1 AAALLI
7 RLLRPLPRRCSSSPS
22 SDSSPCAVGFRA
34 PIARSSPAWSGRPP
48 RQLSAQRCWRICS
61 SSSAGAQ
68 TATCPSKR
76 RASSRRCSPSRSS
89 SASRLVLVGR
99 DAVLVAA
106 RDLGPRLSRVRLVL
120 LLAVDDVVSFLE
132 LVLVQVFAHGRVRS
146 PPDRALV
153 LADRLRQERARVGAP
168 RQLRIDREPVAAFEH
183 AQRLLQRR
191 APLRRLEVARE
202 LEHGGVVERRL
213 AMEVA
218 AGGED
223 KERAPDG
230 CVAFVLGDRQGLAR
244 EVREHNELYV
254 IRRRSDTRLR
264 SSRA

>member
-1 AAALLI
+1 MAGKEIALIDEENMTGEDADNRAQVRVWL
-7 RLLRPLPRRCSSSPS
+7 RLLACTSLIGAELRRQFREEFDFTMPRF
-22 SDSSPCAVGFRA
+22 D
-34 PIARSSPAWSGRPP
+34 
-48 RQLSAQRCWRICS
+48 
-61 SSSAGAQ
+61 
-68 TATCPSKR
+68 
-76 RASSRRCSPSRSS
+76 
-89 SASRLVLVGR
+89 
-99 DAVLVAA
+99 
-106 RDLGPRLSRVRLVL
+106 
-120 LLAVDDVVSFLE
+120 
-132 LVLVQVFAHGRVRS
+132 
-146 PPDRALV
+146 V
-153 LADRLRQERARVGAP
+153 LA
-168 RQLRIDREPVAAFEH
+168 QLDREPVGAFEH

-191 APLRRLEVARE
+191 APLRRLEIARE

-244 EVREHNELYV
+244 EVREHDELYV